1 MDVLLVGSDNPVG
14 AALLSAFSQWGRHTG
29 VALTAANSRWRSERQ
44 AKKAA
49 RKNRPDAVVDLRLA
63 WQLASGEPFQ
73 SLDLERSHWLA
84 KACERSAIHYLLLS
98 SDRVFAGGTGR
109 NLLESDPA
117 DALEETGAQLVGVEE
132 RVLHAGEQS
141 LVLRT
146 GPLFAP
152 RGKNLLTRSLQ
163 SMALERE
170 AQFDD
175 HNLFC
180 PVASVDVARVL
191 AAILDQLSVG
201 AQAQGVFHYTAGG
214 KTTEYGF
221 AEALL
226 ASASQFTD
234 TSDVTI
240 APRITIDDS
249 TPEIRVLSCN
259 RLLNS
264 FAIKQVQWRGFTN
277 PLVRQY
283 IDSRTPTSYEDE

>member
-14 AALLSAFSQWGRHTG
+14 AALLSAFSQWGRHHGT
-29 VALTAANSRWRSERQ
+29 ALTAASSRWRSERQ

-63 WQLASGEPFQ
+63 WQIACGEPLQ

-98 SDRVFAGGTGR
+98 SDRVFAGQTGR
-109 NLLESDPA
+109 NLLEGDPA
-117 DALEETGAQLVGVEE
+117 DAFREPGPQLADAEQ
-132 RVLHAGEQS
+132 RVLYAGDRS

-152 RGKNLLTRSLQ
+152 VGNNLLTRSLQ

-170 AQFDD
+170 ALFDD
-175 HNLFC
+175 LNLFC

-234 TSDVTI
+234 TSDVAI
-240 APRITIDDS
+240 SPRVTSEDS
-249 TPEIRVLSCN
+249 KPEIRVLSCN

-277 PLVRQY
+277 PLVKQY
-283 IDSRTPTSYEDE
+283 IDNRTPTK